1 MSLQHSKEPLNS
13 SKRTVETTLAGQH
26 PNDPERGC
34 RQERKSRQDKLRQG
48 AVGCHCWRKAGCIPV
63 MFFRKKGNSSTPGHK
78 LRTAQNELAEA
89 AYRFRSAQSVNANN
103 VEPLKK
109 EMEFLE
115 RKVRYYRY
123 CVYKNLPIKAY
134 TEWAEIPGKCPKP
147 LWA

>member
-1 MSLQHSKEPLNS
+1 
-13 SKRTVETTLAGQH
+13 
-26 PNDPERGC
+26 
-34 RQERKSRQDKLRQG
+34 
-48 AVGCHCWRKAGCIPV
+48 
-63 MFFRKKGNSSTPGHK
+63 MFFRKKGNSSTPEHK

-103 VEPLKK
+103 VEPLKQ

-123 CVYKNLPIKAY
+123 CVYKNLPIKTY
-134 TEWAEIPGKCPKP
+134 TEWAELPGKCPKP